1 MLTQDQKQKFIACLE
16 QKMKVKLVFQWEDFL
31 YFQYIGC
38 SETGGAAAYIAGA
51 KATARIPREKL
62 QVLVEYPTVPDKR
75 KFAFHGNRLAADML
89 SKLYGGFVSQGLYW
103 ILHNE
108 RNISGQ
114 KPFGFAKNIYSVDCI
129 EPRVICEQITYML
142 KGIDC
147 SSTVL
152 TL

>member
-1 MLTQDQKQKFIACLE
+1 MLTQDQKQKFIACLD

-51 KATARIPREKL
+51 KDTARIPMEKL

-89 SKLYGGFVSQGLYW
+89 SKLYGGFVSLGCIGYC
-103 ILHNE
+103 IT
-108 RNISGQ
+108 SG
-114 KPFGFAKNIYSVDCI
+114 I
-129 EPRVICEQITYML
+129 
-142 KGIDC
+142 
-147 SSTVL
+147 
-152 TL
+152 

>member
-51 KATARIPREKL
+51 KDTARIPMEKL

-75 KFAFHGNRLAADML
+75 KFAFCAMESYFRASGFWQSCRKPM
-89 SKLYGGFVSQGLYW
+89 YG
-103 ILHNE
+103 
-108 RNISGQ
+108 
-114 KPFGFAKNIYSVDCI
+114 
-129 EPRVICEQITYML
+129 
-142 KGIDC
+142 
-147 SSTVL
+147 
-152 TL
+152 